1 MIPTP
6 GYFSSPHRRV
16 SPTLPF
22 ETLQIL
28 LASIIGGIWVG
39 STTYTAKRL
48 GSGAGGLIGG
58 LPAISAVSYLFI
70 ALNQSPQN
78 ASRAAYAFPIGL
90 TITFLYLLVYA
101 SLASHGFKIAF
112 LFALTTWLLLAALDA
127 ILNLPTLIPPSILP
141 IPIFLLGLYV
151 LKVRLKLPY
160 TPGVPLKPSRKEFL
174 RRAILGGGVVGAA
187 VTISQLG
194 GPLLGGV
201 AAAFPGIFST
211 TIYSTYEA
219 ETDKTEGIRVSRA
232 LTKPLMI
239 SAMITAYPYSLIV
252 TWAYASIGLV
262 EGTII
267 ALAGGIF
274 CAFFAYF
281 LISRR
286 KI

>member
-1 MIPTP
+1 M
-6 GYFSSPHRRV
+6 
-16 SPTLPF
+16 SPTLQF

-28 LASIIGGIWVG
+28 LASTVGGVWVG

-58 LPAISAVSYLFI
+58 LPAISAISYLFI
-70 ALNQSPQN
+70 ALNQSPEN

-90 TITFLYLLVYA
+90 TITLLYLLVYA
-101 SLASHGFKIAF
+101 SLASQGFKIAF
-112 LFALTTWLLLAALDA
+112 LSALTTWLLLAALDA
-127 ILNLPTLIPPSILP
+127 ILDLPTLIQPSLLP
-141 IPIFLLGLYV
+141 LPVFLLGLYV

-160 TPGVPLKPSRKEFL
+160 TPGVPIKPSRKEFL

-232 LTKPLMI
+232 MTKPLMI

-252 TWAYASIGLV
+252 TWAYANIGLV
-262 EGTII
+262 EGTIL
-267 ALAGGIF
+267 AFAGGTL
-274 CAFFAYF
+274 CALFAYL

>member
-1 MIPTP
+1 M
-6 GYFSSPHRRV
+6 SP
-16 SPTLPF
+16 LIPF

-112 LFALTTWLLLAALDA
+112 LSALTTWLLLAALDA
-127 ILNLPTLIPPSILP
+127 ILNLPTLIQPSILLL
-141 IPIFLLGLYV
+141 PIFFMGLYV

-160 TPGVPLKPSRKEFL
+160 TPGVPINPSRKEFL

-219 ETDKTEGIRVSRA
+219 EEDKTEGIRVSRA
-232 LTKPLMI
+232 LTKPLMM
-239 SAMITAYPYSLIV
+239 SAMIIAYPYSLLV

-262 EGTII
+262 EGTIT
-267 ALAGGIF
+267 AFTGGII
-274 CAFFAYF
+274 CATLAYQ
-281 LISRR
+281 IIR
-286 KI
+286 KKWI